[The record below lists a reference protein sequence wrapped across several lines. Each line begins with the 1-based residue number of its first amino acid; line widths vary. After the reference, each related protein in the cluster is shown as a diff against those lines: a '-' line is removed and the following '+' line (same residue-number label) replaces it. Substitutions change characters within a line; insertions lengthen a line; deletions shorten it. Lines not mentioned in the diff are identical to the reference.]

1 MRFNTKIFILIHPNL
16 GLHPILTQTDEIST
30 NTTNNKLDKP
40 IVGFLQLPTPLLDF
54 PCQPPV
60 GLSTSPCH
68 STTPGPGLEI
78 THTTMTPTQSWEKQT
93 KYSSPI
99 KVGLTHKVIQFLEGK
114 ALTIKSPQFL
124 ARNLHLLLNVPLPKT
139 LLTLEK

>member
-40 IVGFLQLPTPLLDF
+40 IVGFLQLPIPLLDF
-54 PCQPPV
+54 PCQP
-60 GLSTSPCH
+60 
-68 STTPGPGLEI
+68 PGPGLEI
-78 THTTMTPTQSWEKQT
+78 THTTMTPTWSWERQT